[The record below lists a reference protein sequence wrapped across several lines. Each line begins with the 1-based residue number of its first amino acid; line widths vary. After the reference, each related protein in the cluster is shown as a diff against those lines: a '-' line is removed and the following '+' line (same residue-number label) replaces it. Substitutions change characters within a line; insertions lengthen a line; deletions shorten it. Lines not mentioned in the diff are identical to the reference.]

1 MPKLANATI
10 DCPMSQA
17 DVDAHHEASYVRT
30 PRENR
35 IAAEPATP
43 TTCRRD
49 YEAGADVR
57 ATAAQ
62 QQARAQR

>member
-1 MPKLANATI
+1 MTAAEPTA
-10 DCPMSQA
+10 
-17 DVDAHHEASYVRT
+17 

-35 IAAEPATP
+35 ILSEPATP

-49 YEAGADVR
+49 YEAGVDVR
-57 ATAAQ
+57 ATVAR

>member
-1 MPKLANATI
+1 MSTATPTQSTALI
-10 DCPMSQA
+10 SKA
-17 DVDAHHEASYVRT
+17 DAAAHEMASYVRT

-35 IAAEPATP
+35 ILAEPAPP

-57 ATAAQ
+57 ATADR

>member
-1 MPKLANATI
+1 MVEQPTA
-10 DCPMSQA
+10 
-17 DVDAHHEASYVRT
+17 

-35 IAAEPATP
+35 ILAEPATP

-57 ATAAQ
+57 ATAAR